1 MKAGTLDEHIHL
13 IATIGLAILSPQEHC
28 RSVSPSNSLI
38 VYLSIRTFLNASTLL
53 LVHGKNSMTVQMLRI
68 ILEAGNLIVE
78 SRNKRDFLLEAY
90 LDIAPEETAGPWSK
104 ATFAWIHPM
113 LFAGKYSTFV
123 LETLPQNPH
132 QFNPSNL
139 RQKVLRFWDRRGE

>member
-1 MKAGTLDEHIHL
+1 
-13 IATIGLAILSPQEHC
+13 
-28 RSVSPSNSLI
+28 
-38 VYLSIRTFLNASTLL
+38 
-53 LVHGKNSMTVQMLRI
+53 MTVQVLRT

-78 SRNKRDFLLEAY
+78 SRSKRDFLLEAY

-113 LFAGKYSTFV
+113 LFAGKDFTFI

-132 QFNPSNL
+132 RFNPLVL
-139 RQKVLRFWDRRGE
+139 RQKVMRFWDQRGE